1 MSANNIL
8 IIKKVNDRFQIH
20 DCDIETGHGIHID
33 TCDNLE
39 DAIGIAN
46 EYMKEE
52 IVEYGL
58 KIL

>member
-8 IIKKVNDRFQIH
+8 IIKKVDDRFEIH
-20 DCDIETGHGIHID
+20 DCDIESQAGLHVD
-33 TCDNLE
+33 TCNTLE
-39 DAIGIAN
+39 DAVGIAN

-52 IVEYGL
+52 LVEYGL

>member
-8 IIKKVNDRFQIH
+8 IIKKVNDRFEIH
-20 DCDIETGHGIHID
+20 DCDIESENGLHVD
-33 TCDNLE
+33 TCNNLE
-39 DAIGIAN
+39 DAIDLAN